1 MTLPKSETHKPIL
14 NCCAKDKIGK
24 GKVSAGQEE
33 RPALGREWQCSQG
46 KAPGQEE
53 LALDSYFVL
62 CSSKHG
68 IEPGA
73 VVGQKDR
80 WGVKLHHLQRK
91 ETSSACDSGTLRV
104 IQRNP
109 LLRKGGKPK
118 RPLRTES
125 G

>member
-33 RPALGREWQCSQG
+33 RPTPAGNG
-46 KAPGQEE
+46 DAPKERRRRQEE
-53 LALDSYFVL
+53 LALDSYLVL

-73 VVGQKDR
+73 VIGQKD
-80 WGVKLHHLQRK
+80 
-91 ETSSACDSGTLRV
+91 
-104 IQRNP
+104 
-109 LLRKGGKPK
+109 
-118 RPLRTES
+118 
-125 G
+125 